1 MPKQDRDKV
10 MLVEHVLE
18 VRHEAS
24 GTFLDIRGQIADYVR
39 KARFLP
45 HWKID
50 ANVVN
55 FRDEQSS
62 IKTEGAFVGY
72 KSAGYVVINPQT
84 RNFFTDR
91 ASAFWR
97 LLLSN
102 PTYHLPEPTRFGMR
116 TKVFVPSSQV
126 FDQINK
132 TVFEN
137 MFTERARALFGG
149 NEKDLQFTI
158 DLTEAGF
165 DVRIMGGPI
174 HKDEAPQYF
183 QFEVDDLKKCG
194 LFLDIDF
201 YKMADLVLDAVPKLL
216 NDAVGRMWQKAE
228 KIAVGLG
235 LRRSQIR
242 ILPGVPIY
250 QGVNRLLKRLALFL

>member
-18 VRHEAS
+18 VRHGAS

-39 KARFLP
+39 KENFLP

-55 FRDEQSS
+55 FRDEQNT

-72 KSAGYVVINPQT
+72 KSAGYVVLNSQT

-97 LLLSN
+97 LLLAN
-102 PTYHLPEPTRFGMR
+102 PTYRLPEPTRFGMR
-116 TKVFVPSSQV
+116 TKIFVPSSQA
-126 FDQINK
+126 FDQINN
-132 TVFEN
+132 TVFES

-149 NEKDLQFTI
+149 NEKDLLFTI

-165 DVRIMGGPI
+165 DVRISGGPI
-174 HKDEAPQYF
+174 HKDEAPPYF
-183 QFEVDDLKKCG
+183 QFQADDLKKCG
-194 LFLDIDF
+194 LFLDIDYF
-201 YKMADLVLDAVPKLL
+201 KTTDLALDVVPKLL
-216 NDAVGRMWQKAE
+216 NDAVDRMWQKAE
-228 KIAVGLG
+228 TISVGLG
-235 LRRSQIR
+235 L
-242 ILPGVPIY
+242 
-250 QGVNRLLKRLALFL
+250 

>member
-1 MPKQDRDKV
+1 

-18 VRHEAS
+18 VRHEAL
-24 GTFLDIRGQIADYVR
+24 GTFLDVRGQVADYVR
-39 KARFLP
+39 RAKFLP

-55 FRDEQSS
+55 FRDEQNT

-72 KSAGYVVINPQT
+72 KNAGYVVLNPQT

-116 TKVFVPSSQV
+116 TKVFVPSSLA
-126 FDQINK
+126 FEQINK
-132 TVFEN
+132 AMFES
-137 MFTERARALFGG
+137 MFTEKARDLFGG
-149 NEKDLQFTI
+149 TEKDLQFTI
-158 DLTEAGF
+158 DLTEAEF
-165 DVRIMGGPI
+165 NVRVIGGPI
-174 HKDEAPQYF
+174 HKNEAPQFF
-183 QFEVDDLKKCG
+183 QFKDDDLKKCG
-194 LFLDIDF
+194 LFLDIDCF
-201 YKMADLVLDAVPKLL
+201 KTVDLELDAVPKLL
-216 NDAVGRMWQKAE
+216 SDSVGRMWEKAE

-235 LRRSQIR
+235 L
-242 ILPGVPIY
+242 
-250 QGVNRLLKRLALFL
+250 